1 MHELFGILNVNVID
15 SSIRLATPIILAAL
29 GAAMCNKA
37 GVLNLAIDGKM
48 LIGAFVG
55 IVSTYFYRN
64 YTGIGMAHPVLAT
77 YMGVATAMVVGGLLG
92 LFFAW
97 MHVRYKVDL
106 VILAIAIN
114 MMALEVTVY
123 LMRVIFKQAGTWSDP
138 SIVQL
143 PSIDLGFVA
152 SIPFVGKFLS
162 GYNIIVYCS
171 WVFAVALT
179 VMMNRTRFG
188 RHIQAVGENIEA
200 AEAAGISVK
209 RVQYFALV
217 FSGVLAGM
225 AGAFLS
231 VGHLTLFTRNMSSG
245 RGWIG
250 NAAALFGFNSAPGSF
265 FAGLFFGFADGIA
278 LRLQNVTDIP
288 PYIVQVMP
296 YVLTL
301 VILAIVS
308 YRGKIKALKRTLQ

>member
-1 MHELFGILNVNVID
+1 MPEFLNFFNINVIN
-15 SSIRLATPIILAAL
+15 SSIRLATPIVLAAL

-48 LIGAFVG
+48 LIGAFTA
-55 IVSTYFYRN
+55 IVTTYFYRN
-64 YTGIGMAHPVLAT
+64 FTSLGMAYPVLAT
-77 YMGVATAMVVGGLLG
+77 YLGVLTAMLVGGVFG

-97 MHVRYKVDL
+97 MHIKYKVHL

-114 MMALEVTVY
+114 MLALEVTVY
-123 LMRVIFKQAGTWSDP
+123 LMRVLFKQAGTWSHP

-143 PSIDLGFVA
+143 PSINVAWISSIPLIGRFLTGYNAIVYFSWFVA
-152 SIPFVGKFLS
+152 
-162 GYNIIVYCS
+162 IV
-171 WVFAVALT
+171 LT
-179 VMMNRTRFG
+179 IMMYKTRFG

-209 RVQYFALV
+209 KVQYFALV
-217 FSGVLAGM
+217 FSGMLAGM

-231 VGHLTLFTRNMSSG
+231 VGHLTLFTRDMSSG

-265 FAGLFFGFADGIA
+265 FAALFFGFADGIA
-278 LRLQNVTDIP
+278 LRLQNVTNLP
-288 PYIVQVMP
+288 PYIVQLMP
-296 YVLTL
+296 NLLTL

-308 YRGKIKALKRTLQ
+308 YRGKIRELKRTQQ

>member
-1 MHELFGILNVNVID
+1 MHEFLSFFTINVIN
-15 SSIRLATPIILAAL
+15 SSIRLATPIVLAAL

-48 LIGAFVG
+48 LIGAFTA
-55 IVSTYFYRN
+55 IVTTYFYRN
-64 YTGIGMAHPVLAT
+64 YTSIGMNFPVVAT
-77 YMGVATAMVVGGLLG
+77 YLGVFTAMVVGGLFG

-97 MHVRYKVDL
+97 MHIRYKVHL

-114 MMALEVTVY
+114 MLALEVTVY
-123 LMRVIFKQAGTWSDP
+123 LMRVLFKQAGTWSHP

-143 PSIDLGFVA
+143 PVINVA
-152 SIPFVGKFLS
+152 WVSAIPLIGRFLT
-162 GYNIIVYCS
+162 GYNFIVYFS
-171 WVFAVALT
+171 WFAAIALT
-179 VMMNRTRFG
+179 VLMYKTRFG

-209 RVQYFALV
+209 KVQYFALV
-217 FSGVLAGM
+217 FSGMLAGM
-225 AGAFLS
+225 AGSFLS
-231 VGHLTLFTRNMSSG
+231 VGHLTLFTRDMSSG

-265 FAGLFFGFADGIA
+265 FAALFFGFADGIA
-278 LRLQNVTDIP
+278 LRLQNVTNWP
-288 PYIVQVMP
+288 PYIVQLMP
-296 YVLTL
+296 NILTI

-308 YRGKIKALKRTLQ
+308 YRGKIRELKRTQQ

>member
-1 MHELFGILNVNVID
+1 MFEFLSLFNVNVIN
-15 SSIRLATPIILAAL
+15 SSIRLATPIVLAAL

-48 LIGAFVG
+48 LIGAFTGIVATYFFRNFTQVG
-55 IVSTYFYRN
+55 I
-64 YTGIGMAHPVLAT
+64 AHPILAT
-77 YMGVATAMVVGGLLG
+77 YLGVLTAMVVGGLFG

-97 MHVRYKVDL
+97 MHIKYKVDL

-114 MMALEVTVY
+114 MLALEVTVY
-123 LMRVIFKQAGTWSDP
+123 LMRVLFKQAGTWSDP

-143 PSIDLGFVA
+143 PSITVGWIA
-152 SIPFVGKFLS
+152 AIPFFGSFLT
-162 GYNIIVYCS
+162 GYNMIVYVS
-171 WVFAVALT
+171 WILAVVLSI
-179 VMMNRTRFG
+179 MMYKTRFG

-200 AEAAGISVK
+200 AKAAGISVQ

-225 AGAFLS
+225 AGSFLS
-231 VGHLTLFTRNMSSG
+231 VGHLTLFTRNMSNG

-265 FAGLFFGFADGIA
+265 FAALFFGFADGIA
-278 LRLQNVTDIP
+278 LRLQNVTDLP
-288 PYIVQVMP
+288 PYIVQLMP
-296 YVLTL
+296 NILTI
-301 VILAIVS
+301 VILAFVS
-308 YRGKIKALKRTLQ
+308 YRAKLRELKRTQQ

>member
-1 MHELFGILNVNVID
+1 MFDFFNIFTINVIN

-48 LIGAFVG
+48 LIGAFTA

-64 YTGIGMAHPVLAT
+64 FTSVGIAHPVLAT
-77 YMGVATAMVVGGLLG
+77 YLGVFTAMIVGGAFG

-97 MHVRYKVDL
+97 MHIKYKVHL

-114 MMALEVTVY
+114 MLALEVTVY
-123 LMRVIFKQAGTWSDP
+123 LMRVLFKQAGTWSHP

-143 PSIDLGFVA
+143 PSLDAAWIS
-152 SIPFVGKFLS
+152 SIPLIGSFLT
-162 GYNIIVYCS
+162 GYNFIVYFS
-171 WVFAVALT
+171 WIVAIALT
-179 VMMNRTRFG
+179 IMMYKTRFG
-188 RHIQAVGENIEA
+188 RYIQAVGENIEA

-217 FSGVLAGM
+217 FSGMLAGM

-231 VGHLTLFTRNMSSG
+231 VGHLTLFTRDMSSG

-250 NAAALFGFNSAPGSF
+250 NAAALFGFNSAQGSF
-265 FAGLFFGFADGIA
+265 LAALFFGFADGIA
-278 LRLQNVTDIP
+278 LRLQNVTNLP
-288 PYIVQVMP
+288 PYIVQLMP
-296 YVLTL
+296 NILTI

-308 YRGKIKALKRTLQ
+308 YRGKIRELKRTQQ